1 MSRFTASLYFSN
13 KGGRGVGALLIRMYP
28 VKTKEE
34 PKAGADLSQ
43 ITNPNPAH
51 IMSFITKH
59 DPMPGQFFIWDE
71 NTTQTR
77 RTYKLIADGR
87 RRVL

>member
-1 MSRFTASLYFSN
+1 MSRFTASLYYFN

-34 PKAGADLSQ
+34 PKSGA
-43 ITNPNPAH
+43 NH
-51 IMSFITKH
+51 FFITKH
-59 DPMPGQFFIWDE
+59 DPMPGRFFIWDE